1 MSLMESIVGF
11 IGKTLGSLPMEYQ
24 LPLIVAFVI
33 GFPVLMMTI
42 TNRLY
47 AQYRV
52 ANMAQRMGLTI
63 AEGNPKLNMVNAIP
77 IHNLKM
83 EAGVGGSWLSRAINT
98 TKETKV
104 RLIGAPHGRPIE
116 FVYFR
121 RHEIKEG
128 LLMVTTD
135 SCSNAGSACRCR
147 SPFPRS
153 RSCGAVQPYGLPGFT
168 GLRRDP
174 NFHCRRSP
182 SANRI
187 STANWC

>member
-1 MSLMESIVGF
+1 MELILQSIPV
-11 IGKTLGSLPMEYQ
+11 EYQ
-24 LPLIVAFVI
+24 LPLIVIVAL
-33 GFPVLMMTI
+33 GFPIIAMAF
-42 TNRLY
+42 TNRLF

-52 ANMAQRMGLTI
+52 ANIAKRMGLTI

-83 EAGVGGSWLSRAINT
+83 GAGVGGSWLSRAINT

-104 RLIGAPHGRPIE
+104 RLVGAPHGRPTE

-128 LLMVTTD
+128 LLVVTTD
-135 SCSNAGSACRCR
+135 SWFECRLSVQVPVAFPEFEIVRR
-147 SPFPRS
+147 SPALRVA
-153 RSCGAVQPYGLPGFT
+153 GVYGIKARPES
-168 GLRRDP
+168 P
-174 NFHCRRSP
+174 CRRSP